1 MLWHVDCLEAGHVL
15 HSDGV
20 YMLSEM
26 PMDIGTRALTVQEI
40 MRMNFQ
46 AAWPS
51 MDAFVLQVE
60 AHHGAAMQWKE
71 LIITAGGQDYDVFLD
86 FDVFFILSV
95 LMSVLILI

>member
-1 MLWHVDCLEAGHVL
+1 
-15 HSDGV
+15 
-20 YMLSEM
+20 M
-26 PMDIGTRALTVQEI
+26 PVDIGTRALTVQEI

-71 LIITAGGQDYDVFLD
+71 LIINAGGQDYVFSM
-86 FDVFFILSV
+86 FFFILRV
-95 LMSVLILI
+95 LTSI

>member
-1 MLWHVDCLEAGHVL
+1 
-15 HSDGV
+15 
-20 YMLSEM
+20 MLSEM